1 MRAGHGL
8 RPACLC
14 NFSIVSHNFFSSVQ
28 DLSNFQFELLHHFF
42 TNDVFDEVSWF
53 VVPPLQYTKK
63 NLYSTN
69 LPAINIDKDSEATG
83 ETILLA
89 LRRALSQY
97 SSLQGPDGH
106 WPGDY
111 SGILFILPLMV

>member
-1 MRAGHGL
+1 MH
-8 RPACLC
+8 
-14 NFSIVSHNFFSSVQ
+14 
-28 DLSNFQFELLHHFF
+28 DLFNFQFELLCIFF
-42 TNDVFDEVSWF
+42 TYDVFDEVSWF
-53 VVPPLQYTKK
+53 VVHPLQYTKQ
-63 NLYSTN
+63 NLHSTN
-69 LPAINIDKDSEATG
+69 LPAIKIDKDSEATG
-83 ETILLA
+83 ETILVV